1 MLNMDTLSVL
11 RQPVATEMAE
21 YQALFQAA
29 LATDDVYLGQALA
42 YVGRRSGKMMRPLLV
57 LLMAKEFGRVGQ
69 KALYSAVSLELLHTA
84 SLVHDDVVDD
94 SAERR
99 GQRSVNAVYDN
110 KVAVLVGDYLL
121 SVCLLHSALTSDH
134 RMVEII
140 ARLGATLSK
149 GEIDQLAHA
158 RGEAIS
164 EEIYFHIIQHKTAS
178 LFAAC
183 AELGAL
189 SVDASSEQV
198 ANARRFGEII
208 GTCFQIRDDIF
219 DYFPNAD
226 IGKPTYNDMNEGK
239 LTLPAIYAVTQT
251 NNAQAMEWAK
261 KVKNGSATRDEMEQL
276 VAYTIEAGGIDY
288 AQKRMAEL
296 HAEAIELLNKHWHNE
311 AVKMA
316 LKGYID
322 YVVNREL

>member
-1 MLNMDTLSVL
+1 MD
-11 RQPVATEMAE
+11 
-21 YQALFQAA
+21 
-29 LATDDVYLGQALA
+29 
-42 YVGRRSGKMMRPLLV
+42 
-57 LLMAKEFGRVGQ
+57 
-69 KALYSAVSLELLHTA
+69 
-84 SLVHDDVVDD
+84 
-94 SAERR
+94 
-99 GQRSVNAVYDN
+99 
-110 KVAVLVGDYLL
+110 
-121 SVCLLHSALTSDH
+121 
-134 RMVEII
+134 
-140 ARLGATLSK
+140 
-149 GEIDQLAHA
+149 HA

-261 KVKNGSATRDEMEQL
+261 KV
-276 VAYTIEAGGIDY
+276 
-288 AQKRMAEL
+288 
-296 HAEAIELLNKHWHNE
+296 
-311 AVKMA
+311 
-316 LKGYID
+316 
-322 YVVNREL
+322 